1 MRPDCSCSYGIKC
14 KDKLLEEKDMNGF
27 LSAVV
32 QGLGLALGL
41 ALMSVLLHAT
51 LHIGFCG

>member
-1 MRPDCSCSYGIKC
+1 
-14 KDKLLEEKDMNGF
+14 MNGF